1 MCNENCDDKDK
12 NDEKPSYSSS
22 SSVRSAKTMALKRE
36 WSLADETVYANKKQ
50 PSRVAKKM
58 VSYCDKSDSE
68 LEFDEDGYEQSKTK
82 SFNKKAN
89 ATDSDS
95 DEFKLGPNAD
105 DEDKSIAYDTVLSEL
120 ESQDEEMMG
129 LKRKK
134 NSNVVSLTHTVGTG
148 VRE

>member
-1 MCNENCDDKDK
+1 
-12 NDEKPSYSSS
+12 
-22 SSVRSAKTMALKRE
+22 MASKRE
-36 WSLADETVYANKKQ
+36 WFLADETVYANKKQ

-68 LEFDEDGYEQSKTK
+68 LEFDEDGYKQSKTK

-95 DEFKLGPNAD
+95 DEFKLSPNAD

-120 ESQDEEMMG
+120 ESEDEEMMG